1 MKLAPSFTLL
11 SDSIQIDYLW
21 RQEIMKIYVDAD
33 ACPVTE
39 EIKVISERENI
50 PVTLVK
56 SFDHFSY
63 EKDPKHV
70 ETIYVDKG
78 PDMADFRIMKL
89 AKKDDIVITQDYG
102 LAALLIGK
110 GCIVLHHKGYAY
122 TERNIDQ
129 LLESRYTSA
138 MARKSGERTK
148 GPKPFTKEDK
158 AKFSYLLKRKIAQIK
173 K

>member
-1 MKLAPSFTLL
+1 
-11 SDSIQIDYLW
+11 
-21 RQEIMKIYVDAD
+21 MKIYVDAD

-39 EIKVISERENI
+39 QIKVISEQENI
-50 PVTLVK
+50 PVILVK
-56 SFDHFSY
+56 SFDHFSHG
-63 EKDPKHV
+63 EDPIHV

-78 PDMADFRIMKL
+78 PDMADFRIVKL

-122 TERNIDQ
+122 TANNINQ

-138 MARKSGERTK
+138 MARKRGERTK
-148 GPKPFTKEDK
+148 GPKPFTTEDK
-158 AKFSYLLKRKIAQIK
+158 AKFSRLLKQQISQIK